1 MSETRSYLTLTE
13 VSECVHLSTDTV
25 ILIVDHGIIEPP
37 GETPTEWRFDPAML
51 HTLRRAYRLQ
61 KDLELEW
68 AAVALALSLTEEMQA
83 LRAQN
88 RRLRQQL
95 ALLMEL
101 DSPG

>member
-1 MSETRSYLTLTE
+1 MSETRSYLTLAE
-13 VSECVHLSTDTV
+13 VTECVHLSADTV
-25 ILIVDHGIIEPP
+25 ILIVDHGIIEPR
-37 GETPTEWRFDPAML
+37 GDTPTEWRFDSAML
-51 HTLRRAYRLQ
+51 HTLRRAHRLQ